1 MFGGC
6 QEIMGEQVIRI
17 FIKKREKR
25 LNEKFRDAS
34 FEGETDRHWVN
45 QPTGTVTAALSMSNL
60 LRTFFLV

>member
-25 LNEKFRDAS
+25 LNENFGTLLLRGK
-34 FEGETDRHWVN
+34 
-45 QPTGTVTAALSMSNL
+45 PTGIG
-60 LRTFFLV
+60 